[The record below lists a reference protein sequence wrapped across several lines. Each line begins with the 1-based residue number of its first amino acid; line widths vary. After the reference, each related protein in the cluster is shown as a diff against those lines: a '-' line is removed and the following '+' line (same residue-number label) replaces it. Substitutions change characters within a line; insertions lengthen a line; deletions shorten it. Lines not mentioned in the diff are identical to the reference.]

1 MTSRSTRRITASLVS
16 SLAIAGALAGTAG
29 AWIPSV
35 EADEPLS
42 ASRSIVV
49 VPDAFERAAKR
60 KATKLQKTVAVAPDA
75 FERAVGAGPRRKRG
89 GVRDADSTADLSTQ
103 ASELGRDGVTTLVV
117 NHHKRCHARDEDL

>member
-35 EADEPLS
+35 EADEPLT
-42 ASRSIVV
+42 ATRSIVV

-60 KATKLQKTVAVAPDA
+60 QTPKLQAASSGPDA
-75 FERAVGAGPRRKRG
+75 FERAVRR
-89 GVRDADSTADLSTQ
+89 
-103 ASELGRDGVTTLVV
+103 
-117 NHHKRCHARDEDL
+117 ARR